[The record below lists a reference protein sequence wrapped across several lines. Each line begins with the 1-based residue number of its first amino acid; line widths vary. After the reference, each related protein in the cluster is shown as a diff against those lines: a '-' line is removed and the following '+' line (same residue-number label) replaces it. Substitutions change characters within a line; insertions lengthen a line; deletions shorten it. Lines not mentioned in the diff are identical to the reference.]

1 MTTMLMG
8 SEDSKGTESL
18 VPSGGGSMR
27 RNRRGVASRF
37 AAIALIVPMLGG
49 CASRSDRIAAGD
61 PFAPG
66 SAPATLTGAT
76 LLTDGETPRL
86 LLTGNGP
93 LAPTLYNREGS
104 TKVVVD
110 IANVVASPGFEPP
123 RADGVILSSL
133 DMKSFTELG
142 KPHIQFQLTGRSPLE
157 PAITSESGSPAMSIA
172 LGKAA
177 PATVATV
184 VVAAA
189 TLPPAAP
196 AQAPEP
202 ALAEP
207 TVKVED
213 VPRAAPIAHVASA
226 APEAPAVMSASA
238 VAPAAMSASAASPA
252 RPAPIAAGADAP
264 PKPVRHA
271 ASGHRATRL
280 SAVNVRLSDG
290 KLVATLAGNGNF
302 TYETFALENPPRY
315 VVDLPGVLLATPKRV
330 QDVKHSAVSR
340 VRVSQFKGGSEPVTR
355 VVFDLTSPAE
365 PTAKTAPS
373 ALALAFGRASAPAA
387 TMSASADASAV
398 SAAPAAAPEPKPAP
412 AAVRATPERIAE
424 AQPVPAAGS
433 YEKHEIDDP
442 KEPVVRGG
450 RVLDLTTSPAA
461 VVAARPAAP
470 AEEAKAASPAPAV
483 SAPTDT
489 LNAAPAP
496 KADAPRLV
504 QASPEVHEVKTP
516 PVALVKP
523 ASAEPRWGKSA
534 TAGDKALI
542 EAAEALLVQQ
552 DSSSRPHEIANPYEA
567 RTLGAGDKQYT
578 GEPITLNLKDADIK
592 DTLQRFSELTQLNIV
607 LDPDVRGTVTV
618 SLQDIPWDQALEL
631 ILKINQLGY
640 VLEGNIMRIAS
651 TNKLTQ
657 EENSRLQFIQAQDKN
672 RPLRTVLQKI
682 SYSNATEMAATARK
696 VMSSR
701 GDIFIDTRS
710 NTLVIKELPDYLPT
724 VLDLIKNLDIASP
737 QVMIEARIVE
747 ANRTW
752 SNSIG
757 VVWGFNGVAGAATGN
772 TTGLVF
778 PNSGSVA
785 GNVSL
790 PSGAPQVLQLSLA
803 NVLNTFNLDA
813 EIHAAES
820 RGLVKVISTPKIQTQ
835 TGELASIQSGF
846 QIPVQTTVNNTTSV
860 LYINATLRLD
870 VTPQITNEGTVIMDV
885 TIQKREPAVG
895 INIAGGQ
902 NIPLTTRDAKTR
914 LMVRDGGTAVIG
926 GIFKITTNDSQSMI
940 PGLWKIPIL
949 GNLFRSRDV
958 SETTDEL
965 MIFITPRIIR

>member
-1 MTTMLMG
+1 
-8 SEDSKGTESL
+8 
-18 VPSGGGSMR
+18 MR
-27 RNRRGVASRF
+27 RNRRGFMSRF
-37 AAIALIVPMLGG
+37 AALALVGPVLGG
-49 CASRSDRIAAGD
+49 CASRNDRVTAGN
-61 PFAPG
+61 PSATG
-66 SAPATLTGAT
+66 VSANGVAPATLTGAT

-86 LLTGNGP
+86 LLSGNGP
-93 LAPTLYNREGS
+93 LSPTLYNREGS

-110 IANVVASPGFEPP
+110 IANAVVSPGLEPP
-123 RADGVILSSL
+123 RADGVILSRL
-133 DMKSFTELG
+133 DMKSFTEMG
-142 KPHIQFQLTGRSPLE
+142 KPHIQFELTGRSPLE
-157 PAITSESGSPAMSIA
+157 PAITSESGSPAMAIA

-177 PATVATV
+177 TATTMAS
-184 VVAAA
+184 A
-189 TLPPAAP
+189 TLPASAPLAAGPAKALEPAP
-196 AQAPEP
+196 AEP
-202 ALAEP
+202 A
-207 TVKVED
+207 VKVED
-213 VPRAAPIAHVASA
+213 VPAAVSASTASSMKASIGASA
-226 APEAPAVMSASA
+226 AAPAPV
-238 VAPAAMSASAASPA
+238 
-252 RPAPIAAGADAP
+252 AAGADAP
-264 PKPVRHA
+264 PVPVRHA
-271 ASGHRATRL
+271 AAGRAATRL
-280 SAVNVRLSDG
+280 SGVSVQVSNG
-290 KLVATLAGNGNF
+290 KLVATLAGNGSF
-302 TYETFALENPPRY
+302 AYETFALENPPRY
-315 VVDLPGVLLATPKRV
+315 VVDLPGVLLAMSKRA
-330 QDVKHSAVSR
+330 QDVKHSTVSR
-340 VRVSQFKGGSEPVTR
+340 VRVSQFKTGAEPVTR
-355 VVFDLTSPAE
+355 VVFDLASLSEPA
-365 PTAKTAPS
+365 AKASPS
-373 ALALAFGRASAPAA
+373 ALALVF
-387 TMSASADASAV
+387 MSASAASSMNASAGA
-398 SAAPAAAPEPKPAP
+398 SATAAMSASNASEPQPALVRAAPEKVA
-412 AAVRATPERIAE
+412 ATP
-424 AQPVPAAGS
+424 PVPAAAS

-442 KEPVVRGG
+442 KEPVVSEG
-450 RVLDLTTSPAA
+450 RALDVTTSSSSAGSSAQASAA
-461 VVAARPAAP
+461 VR
-470 AEEAKAASPAPAV
+470 
-483 SAPTDT
+483 T
-489 LNAAPAP
+489 AAPAP
-496 KADAPRLV
+496 LAPPAAPVAVATVPAPKSETTHLV
-504 QASPEVHEVKTP
+504 QASPEVHEVKAP
-516 PVALVKP
+516 PAAP
-523 ASAEPRWGKSA
+523 AKSVSAEPRRKKVV
-534 TAGDKALI
+534 TAEDKALI

-552 DSSSRPHEIANPYEA
+552 DSSSRPHEIANPYET

-651 TNKLTQ
+651 TTKLTQ
-657 EENSRLQFIQAQDKN
+657 EENSRLQFLQAQDKN

-682 SYSNATEMAATARK
+682 SYANANEMAATARK

-724 VLDLIKNLDIASP
+724 VLDLIKNLDVASP

-747 ANRTW
+747 ANRTF

-757 VVWGFNGVAGAATGN
+757 VVWDFNGVAGAATGN

-790 PSGAPQVLQLSLA
+790 PSGAPQVLSLSLA

-813 EIHAAES
+813 ALHAAES
-820 RGLVKVISTPKIQTQ
+820 RGLVKVISTPKVQTQ
-835 TGELASIQSGF
+835 TGEEASIQSGF

-870 VTPQITNEGTVIMDV
+870 VTPQITNEGTVIMNI

-926 GIFKITTNDSQSMI
+926 GIFKITTNDGQSMI

-949 GNLFRSRDV
+949 GNLFRSRDQTE
-958 SETTDEL
+958 STDEL

>member
-1 MTTMLMG
+1 MTTKLMG
-8 SEDSKGTESL
+8 SRNSKGTGDL

-27 RNRRGVASRF
+27 RNRRGFMSRF
-37 AAIALIVPMLGG
+37 AALALVGPVLGG
-49 CASRSDRIAAGD
+49 CASRNDRVTAGN
-61 PFAPG
+61 PSATG
-66 SAPATLTGAT
+66 VSANGVAPATLTGAT

-86 LLTGNGP
+86 LLSGNGP
-93 LAPTLYNREGS
+93 LSPTLYNREGS

-110 IANVVASPGFEPP
+110 IANAVVSPGLEPP
-123 RADGVILSSL
+123 RADGVILSRL
-133 DMKSFTELG
+133 DMKSFTEMG
-142 KPHIQFQLTGRSPLE
+142 KPHIQFELTGRSPLE
-157 PAITSESGSPAMSIA
+157 PAITSESGSPAMAIA

-177 PATVATV
+177 TATTMAS
-184 VVAAA
+184 A
-189 TLPPAAP
+189 TLPASAPLAAGPAKALEPAP
-196 AQAPEP
+196 AEP
-202 ALAEP
+202 A
-207 TVKVED
+207 VKVED
-213 VPRAAPIAHVASA
+213 VPAAVSASTASSMKASIGASA
-226 APEAPAVMSASA
+226 AAPAPV
-238 VAPAAMSASAASPA
+238 
-252 RPAPIAAGADAP
+252 AAGADAP
-264 PKPVRHA
+264 PVPVRHA
-271 ASGHRATRL
+271 AAGRAATRL
-280 SAVNVRLSDG
+280 SGVSVQVSNG
-290 KLVATLAGNGNF
+290 KLVATLAGNGSF
-302 TYETFALENPPRY
+302 AYETFALENPPRY
-315 VVDLPGVLLATPKRV
+315 VVDLPGVLLAMSKRA
-330 QDVKHSAVSR
+330 QDVKHSTVSR
-340 VRVSQFKGGSEPVTR
+340 VRVSQFKTGAEPVTR
-355 VVFDLTSPAE
+355 VVFDLASLSEPA
-365 PTAKTAPS
+365 AKASPS
-373 ALALAFGRASAPAA
+373 ALALVF
-387 TMSASADASAV
+387 MSASAASSMNASAGA
-398 SAAPAAAPEPKPAP
+398 SATAAMSASNASEPQPALVRAAPEKVA
-412 AAVRATPERIAE
+412 ATP
-424 AQPVPAAGS
+424 PVPAAAS

-442 KEPVVRGG
+442 KEPVVSEG
-450 RVLDLTTSPAA
+450 RALDVTTSSSSAGSSAQASAA
-461 VVAARPAAP
+461 VR
-470 AEEAKAASPAPAV
+470 
-483 SAPTDT
+483 T
-489 LNAAPAP
+489 AAPAP
-496 KADAPRLV
+496 LAPPAAPVAVATVPAPKSETTHLV
-504 QASPEVHEVKTP
+504 QASPEVHEVKAP
-516 PVALVKP
+516 PAAP
-523 ASAEPRWGKSA
+523 AKSVSAEPRRKKVV
-534 TAGDKALI
+534 TAEDKALI

-552 DSSSRPHEIANPYEA
+552 DSSSRPHEIANPYET

-651 TNKLTQ
+651 TTKLTQ
-657 EENSRLQFIQAQDKN
+657 EENSRLQFLQAQDKN

-682 SYSNATEMAATARK
+682 SYANANEMAATARK
-696 VMSSR
+696 VMSAR

-724 VLDLIKNLDIASP
+724 VLDLIKNLDVASP

-747 ANRTW
+747 ANRTF

-757 VVWGFNGVAGAATGN
+757 VVWDFNGVAGAATGN

-790 PSGAPQVLQLSLA
+790 PSGAPQVLSLSLA

-813 EIHAAES
+813 ALHAAES
-820 RGLVKVISTPKIQTQ
+820 RGLVKVISTPKVQTQ
-835 TGELASIQSGF
+835 TGEEASIQSGF

-870 VTPQITNEGTVIMDV
+870 VTPQITNEGTVIMNI

-926 GIFKITTNDSQSMI
+926 GIFKITTNDGQSMI

-949 GNLFRSRDV
+949 GNLFRSRDQTE
-958 SETTDEL
+958 STDEL

>member
-1 MTTMLMG
+1 MSMTTMLMG
-8 SEDSKGTESL
+8 SEDSKGTGSL

-27 RNRRGVASRF
+27 RNRGGVASRF

-110 IANVVASPGFEPP
+110 IANAVASPGFEPP

-142 KPHIQFQLTGRSPLE
+142 KPHIQFQLTGRSPLK

-177 PATVATV
+177 PATAAALVA
-184 VVAAA
+184 VAAP
-189 TLPPAAP
+189 LPPAEP
-196 AQAPEP
+196 ALAPEP
-202 ALAEP
+202 APAEP
-207 TVKVED
+207 AVKVED
-213 VPRAAPIAHVASA
+213 VPRAAP
-226 APEAPAVMSASA
+226 AV
-238 VAPAAMSASAASPA
+238 
-252 RPAPIAAGADAP
+252 GAP

-271 ASGHRATRL
+271 ASGHLATRL
-280 SAVNVRLSDG
+280 SAVNVQLSDG

-302 TYETFALENPPRY
+302 TYETFALDNPPRY

-330 QDVKHSAVSR
+330 QDVKHFAVSR
-340 VRVSQFKGGSEPVTR
+340 VRISQFKGGSEPVTR
-355 VVFDLTSPAE
+355 VVFDLASPAE
-365 PTAKTAPS
+365 PAAKAAPS
-373 ALALAFGRASAPAA
+373 ALAFAFGKASAPAA
-387 TMSASADASAV
+387 AMSASAGASAALSASAGASAA
-398 SAAPAAAPEPKPAP
+398 SAAPRAASEPKPAP
-412 AAVRATPERIAE
+412 VRAAPERIAE

-442 KEPVVRGG
+442 REPVVREG
-450 RVLDLTTSPAA
+450 RAMDLTTSPAA
-461 VVAARPAAP
+461 VVSARPAAP
-470 AEEAKAASPAPAV
+470 ADEAKAASPAPAV
-483 SAPTDT
+483 SAPVDT
-489 LNAAPAP
+489 LDAAPAQ

-523 ASAEPRWGKSA
+523 ASAEPRRKKSA
-534 TAGDKALI
+534 TVEDKALI

-552 DSSSRPHEIANPYEA
+552 DGSSRPREIANSYEA
-567 RTLGAGDKQYT
+567 RTLGTGDKQYT

-651 TNKLTQ
+651 TRKLTD
-657 EENSRLQFIQAQDKN
+657 EEKARLEFIQAQDKN
-672 RPLRTVLQKI
+672 RPLRTVLQKV

-724 VLDLIKNLDIASP
+724 VLDLIKNLDVASP

-747 ANRTW
+747 ATRTF
-752 SNSIG
+752 SNSVGIE
-757 VVWGFNGVAGAATGN
+757 WGFSGAADAAHGN

-778 PNSGSVA
+778 PNSGTVD

-790 PSGAPQVLQLSLA
+790 PSGAGQVLHLSLA

-813 EIHAAES
+813 AIHAAES
-820 RGLVKVISTPKIQTQ
+820 RGLAKVISTPKVQTQ

-846 QIPVQTTVNNTTSV
+846 QLPVQTTVNNTTSV

-870 VTPQITNEGTVIMDV
+870 VTPQITNEGTVIMDI
-885 TIQKREPAVG
+885 TIQKREPVAG
-895 INIAGGQ
+895 INIASGQ

-926 GIFKITTNDSQSMI
+926 GIFKITSNDAQSMI

-949 GNLFRSRDV
+949 GNLFRSRDL

>member
-8 SEDSKGTESL
+8 SKNSKGTGHPVS
-18 VPSGGGSMR
+18 SGGGSMR

-37 AAIALIVPMLGG
+37 AALALIVPVLGG
-49 CASRSDRIAAGD
+49 CASGTNRVASDPSPAGT
-61 PFAPG
+61 
-66 SAPATLTGAT
+66 APATLTGAT

-104 TKVVVD
+104 MKVVIDV
-110 IANVVASPGFEPP
+110 ANAVMSPGLEPP
-123 RADGVILSSL
+123 RADGVILSRL
-133 DMKSFTELG
+133 DMKSFTEMG
-142 KPHIQFQLTGRSPLE
+142 KPHIQFELTGRAPIE
-157 PAITSESGSPAMSIA
+157 PSITSDSGSPAMTIA
-172 LGKAA
+172 LGKPVPAATAA
-177 PATVATV
+177 P
-184 VVAAA
+184 
-189 TLPPAAP
+189 
-196 AQAPEP
+196 
-202 ALAEP
+202 
-207 TVKVED
+207 
-213 VPRAAPIAHVASA
+213 
-226 APEAPAVMSASA
+226 
-238 VAPAAMSASAASPA
+238 APAAMLASVSTMPLEPA
-252 RPAPIAAGADAP
+252 RGAESAPLEPAVRVADVGSPYVPAAPTAPVAAQAVAGAAP
-264 PKPVRHA
+264 VPVRHPA
-271 ASGHRATRL
+271 LGHPATRL
-280 SAVNVRLSDG
+280 SAVSVQTIAG
-290 KLVATLAGNGNF
+290 TGTLVATLAGNGSF
-302 TYETFALENPPRY
+302 AYETFALENPPRY
-315 VVDLPGVLLATPKRV
+315 VVDLPGVLLATAKKS
-330 QDVKHSAVSR
+330 QDVRHAGVSR

-355 VVFDLTSPAE
+355 VVFDLASPAE
-365 PTAKTAPS
+365 PAAKSSAS
-373 ALALAFGRASAPAA
+373 ALALSFGSAPALAIASAPA
-387 TMSASADASAV
+387 
-398 SAAPAAAPEPKPAP
+398 EPKPAP
-412 AAVRATPERIAE
+412 VRAAPEMVAV
-424 AQPVPAAGS
+424 ASAVPAAGS
-433 YEKHEIDDP
+433 YEKHEVDEP
-442 KEPVVRGG
+442 KEPVVREGHA
-450 RVLDLTTSPAA
+450 LDVTTSPMSS
-461 VVAARPAAP
+461 VAP
-470 AEEAKAASPAPAV
+470 PAPAAAST
-483 SAPTDT
+483 SAS
-489 LNAAPAP
+489 
-496 KADAPRLV
+496 KSEAPRLV
-504 QASPEVHEVKTP
+504 QVTPEFHEVKAPSPPPAAP
-516 PVALVKP
+516 PVKIAAAV
-523 ASAEPRWGKSA
+523 EPRRKKA
-534 TAGDKALI
+534 PTAEDKALI

-552 DSSSRPHEIANPYEA
+552 DGSSRPREIANPYEA
-567 RTLGAGDKQYT
+567 RTLGSGDKQYT

-657 EENSRLQFIQAQDKN
+657 EEVSRQQFIIAQDKN

-682 SYSNATEMAATARK
+682 SYGNAQEMAATARK
-696 VMSSR
+696 VMSPR

-710 NTLVIKELPDYLPT
+710 NTLIIKELPDYLPT

-737 QVMIEARIVE
+737 QVMIEARIIE
-747 ANRTW
+747 ANRTF
-752 SNSIG
+752 SNEIG
-757 VVWGFNGVAGAATGN
+757 IVWGFNGVADASHGN

-790 PSGAPQVLQLSLA
+790 PSGASQVLKLSLA
-803 NVLNTFNLDA
+803 NVLNTFALDA
-813 EIHAAES
+813 AIHAAES
-820 RGLVKVISTPKIQTQ
+820 RGLVKVVSTPKVQTQ

-926 GIFKITTNDSQSMI
+926 GIFKITTNDGQSMI

-949 GNLFRSRDV
+949 GNLFRSRTQTE
-958 SETTDEL
+958 STDEL

>member
-1 MTTMLMG
+1 
-8 SEDSKGTESL
+8 
-18 VPSGGGSMR
+18 MR

-37 AAIALIVPMLGG
+37 AALALIVPVLGG
-49 CASRSDRIAAGD
+49 CASRTDRVAAGD
-61 PFAPG
+61 PSAAG
-66 SAPATLTGAT
+66 AAPATLTGAT

-104 TKVVVD
+104 TKVVIDV
-110 IANVVASPGFEPP
+110 ANAVMSPGLEPP
-123 RADGVILSSL
+123 RADGVVLSRL
-133 DMKSFTELG
+133 DMKSFTEMG
-142 KPHIQFQLTGRSPLE
+142 KPHIQFELTGRAPIE
-157 PAITSESGSPAMSIA
+157 PAITSDSGSLAMAIT
-172 LGKAA
+172 LGK
-177 PATVATV
+177 PA
-184 VVAAA
+184 
-189 TLPPAAP
+189 PAAP
-196 AQAPEP
+196 PVPAAEPVSAAALLPVEPARAPEP
-202 ALAEP
+202 APGEP
-207 TVKVED
+207 AVKVED
-213 VPRAAPIAHVASA
+213 VPSPAAPAAVASA
-226 APEAPAVMSASA
+226 APEANPKP
-238 VAPAAMSASAASPA
+238 APATASAA
-252 RPAPIAAGADAP
+252 ADAAP
-264 PKPVRHA
+264 VPVRHA
-271 ASGHRATRL
+271 ALGPAATRL
-280 SAVNVRLSDG
+280 SAVNVQTIDG
-290 KLVATLAGNGNF
+290 RLVATLAGNGSF
-302 TYETFALENPPRY
+302 AYETFALENPPRY
-315 VVDLPGVLLATPKRV
+315 VVDLPGVLLAATRKA
-330 QDVKHSAVSR
+330 QDVRHAAVSR

-355 VVFDLTSPAE
+355 VVFDLVSPAE
-365 PTAKTAPS
+365 PSARSSASVLALSFGAGSAPGNQ
-373 ALALAFGRASAPAA
+373 ALAALAARAPAA
-387 TMSASADASAV
+387 EPTAPP
-398 SAAPAAAPEPKPAP
+398 APAPVTSVAAAEVAPEKPAEPKPEPVRAAPEMV
-412 AAVRATPERIAE
+412 AAAS
-424 AQPVPAAGS
+424 PVPAAGS
-433 YEKHEIDDP
+433 FEKHEVEDP
-442 KEPVVRGG
+442 KEPVVREA
-450 RVLDLTTSPAA
+450 RALDVTTSPAA
-461 VVAARPAAP
+461 PT
-470 AEEAKAASPAPAV
+470 V
-483 SAPTDT
+483 SAPPAVPAGPA
-489 LNAAPAP
+489 AAPAP
-496 KADAPRLV
+496 RSDAPRLAQV
-504 QASPEVHEVKTP
+504 SPEFHEVKAP
-516 PVALVKP
+516 PPAAAPVK
-523 ASAEPRWGKSA
+523 SAAIEPRRKKTP
-534 TAGDKALI
+534 TAEDKALI

-552 DSSSRPHEIANPYEA
+552 DSSSRPREIANPYEA
-567 RTLGAGDKQYT
+567 RTLGSGDKQYT

-651 TNKLTQ
+651 TSKLTQ

-682 SYSNATEMAATARK
+682 SYGNAQEMAATARK
-696 VMSSR
+696 VMSAR

-737 QVMIEARIVE
+737 QVMIEARIIE
-747 ANRTW
+747 ANRTF
-752 SNSIG
+752 SNEVGI
-757 VVWGFNGVAGAATGN
+757 VWGFNGVADASHGN

-778 PNSGSVA
+778 PNSGAVA

-790 PSGAPQVLQLSLA
+790 PSGAPQVLSLTLA
-803 NVLNTFNLDA
+803 NVLNTFSLDA
-813 EIHAAES
+813 AIHAAES
-820 RGLVKVISTPKIQTQ
+820 RGLVKVVSTPKVQTQ

-926 GIFKITTNDSQSMI
+926 GIFKITTNDGQSMI

-949 GNLFRSRDV
+949 GNLFRSRTQTE
-958 SETTDEL
+958 STDEL

>member
-1 MTTMLMG
+1 MSMTTMLLG
-8 SEDSKGTESL
+8 SRNSKGTEDL
-18 VPSGGGSMR
+18 VSSGGGSMR

-37 AAIALIVPMLGG
+37 AALALIVPVLGG
-49 CASRSDRIAAGD
+49 CASRTDRVVAGGRSAAG
-61 PFAPG
+61 A
-66 SAPATLTGAT
+66 APATLTGAT

-104 TKVVVD
+104 TKVVIDV
-110 IANVVASPGFEPP
+110 ANAVLSPGLEPP
-123 RADGVILSSL
+123 RADGVILSRL
-133 DMKSFTELG
+133 DMKSFTEMG
-142 KPHIQFQLTGRSPLE
+142 KPHIQFELTGRAPIE
-157 PAITSESGSPAMSIA
+157 PAITSDSGSPAMAIT
-172 LGKAA
+172 LGKRA
-177 PATVATV
+177 PAALL
-184 VVAAA
+184 ASAS
-189 TLPPAAP
+189 TLPA
-196 AQAPEP
+196 EP
-202 ALAEP
+202 ARAVEP
-207 TVKVED
+207 APVDPAVKVED
-213 VPRAAPIAHVASA
+213 VASPVVAAAPPTVASA
-226 APEAPAVMSASA
+226 APEADAKPVRAAA
-238 VAPAAMSASAASPA
+238 VADAAPV
-252 RPAPIAAGADAP
+252 
-264 PKPVRHA
+264 PVRHA
-271 ASGHRATRL
+271 ALGHPATRL
-280 SAVNVRLSDG
+280 SGVSVQTIDG
-290 KLVATLAGNGNF
+290 KLVATLAGNGSF
-302 TYETFALENPPRY
+302 AYETFALENPPRY
-315 VVDLPGVLLATPKRV
+315 VVDLPGVLLATTKKSQEVR
-330 QDVKHSAVSR
+330 HAAVSR

-355 VVFDLTSPAE
+355 VVFDLPSPAE
-365 PTAKTAPS
+365 PAAKNAASGLALSFGGASTLAASTSAPS
-373 ALALAFGRASAPAA
+373 PALAPALAIEPAAPSAPAA
-387 TMSASADASAV
+387 VASATSAG
-398 SAAPAAAPEPKPAP
+398 SPEKPAP
-412 AAVRATPERIAE
+412 APVRAAPEMVA
-424 AQPVPAAGS
+424 AASPVPAGGS
-433 YEKHEIDDP
+433 YEKHEVDDP
-442 KEPVVRGG
+442 KEPVVREG
-450 RVLDLTTSPAA
+450 RALDVTTSPAA
-461 VVAARPAAP
+461 SPAA
-470 AEEAKAASPAPAV
+470 SLAPA
-483 SAPTDT
+483 SQS
-489 LNAAPAP
+489 
-496 KADAPRLV
+496 DAPRLV
-504 QASPEVHEVKTP
+504 QASPEVHAVKAPPPAPAAP
-516 PVALVKP
+516 PVTTAAAPVKP
-523 ASAEPRWGKSA
+523 PAATVAPRRRKAPTAE
-534 TAGDKALI
+534 DKALI

-552 DSSSRPHEIANPYEA
+552 DGSSHPREIANPYET
-567 RTLGAGDKQYT
+567 RTLGSGDKQYT

-651 TNKLTQ
+651 TSKLTQ

-682 SYSNATEMAATARK
+682 SYGNAQEMAATARK
-696 VMSSR
+696 VMSAR

-737 QVMIEARIVE
+737 QVMIEARIIE
-747 ANRTW
+747 ANRTF
-752 SNSIG
+752 SNEFGIE
-757 VVWGFNGVAGAATGN
+757 WGFNGVADASHGN

-778 PNSGSVA
+778 PNSGSVV
-785 GNVSL
+785 GNVSV
-790 PSGAPQVLQLSLA
+790 PSGAPQVLRLSLA

-813 EIHAAES
+813 AIHAAES
-820 RGLVKVISTPKIQTQ
+820 RGLVKIVSTPKVQTQ

-926 GIFKITTNDSQSMI
+926 GIFKITTNDGQSMI

-949 GNLFRSRDV
+949 GNLFRSRTQTDN
-958 SETTDEL
+958 TDEL

>member
-1 MTTMLMG
+1 
-8 SEDSKGTESL
+8 
-18 VPSGGGSMR
+18 MR
-27 RNRRGVASRF
+27 RNRRGFMSRF
-37 AAIALIVPMLGG
+37 AALALVGPVLGG
-49 CASRSDRIAAGD
+49 CASRNDRVTAGN
-61 PFAPG
+61 PSATG
-66 SAPATLTGAT
+66 VSANGVAPATLTGAT

-86 LLTGNGP
+86 LLSGNGP
-93 LAPTLYNREGS
+93 LSPTLYNREGS

-110 IANVVASPGFEPP
+110 IANAVVSPGLEPP
-123 RADGVILSSL
+123 RADGVILSRL
-133 DMKSFTELG
+133 DMKSFTEMG
-142 KPHIQFQLTGRSPLE
+142 KPHIQFELTGRSPLE
-157 PAITSESGSPAMSIA
+157 PAITSESGSPAMAIA

-177 PATVATV
+177 TATTMAS
-184 VVAAA
+184 A
-189 TLPPAAP
+189 TLPASAPLAAGPAKALEPAP
-196 AQAPEP
+196 AEP
-202 ALAEP
+202 A
-207 TVKVED
+207 VKVED
-213 VPRAAPIAHVASA
+213 VPAAVSASTASSMKASIGASA
-226 APEAPAVMSASA
+226 AAPAPV
-238 VAPAAMSASAASPA
+238 
-252 RPAPIAAGADAP
+252 AAGADAP
-264 PKPVRHA
+264 PVPVRHA
-271 ASGHRATRL
+271 AAGRAATRL
-280 SAVNVRLSDG
+280 SGVSVQVSNG
-290 KLVATLAGNGNF
+290 KLVATLAGNGSF
-302 TYETFALENPPRY
+302 AYETFALENPPRY
-315 VVDLPGVLLATPKRV
+315 VVDLPGVLLAMSKRA
-330 QDVKHSAVSR
+330 QDVKHSTVSR
-340 VRVSQFKGGSEPVTR
+340 VRVSQFKTGAEPVTR
-355 VVFDLTSPAE
+355 VVFDLASLSEPA
-365 PTAKTAPS
+365 AKASPS
-373 ALALAFGRASAPAA
+373 ALALVF
-387 TMSASADASAV
+387 MSASAASSMNASAGA
-398 SAAPAAAPEPKPAP
+398 SATAAMSASNASEPQPALVRAAPEKVA
-412 AAVRATPERIAE
+412 ATP
-424 AQPVPAAGS
+424 PVPAAAS

-442 KEPVVRGG
+442 KEPVVSEG
-450 RVLDLTTSPAA
+450 RALDVTTSSSSAGSSAQASAA
-461 VVAARPAAP
+461 VR
-470 AEEAKAASPAPAV
+470 
-483 SAPTDT
+483 T
-489 LNAAPAP
+489 AAPAP
-496 KADAPRLV
+496 LAPPAAPVAVATVPAPKSETTHLV
-504 QASPEVHEVKTP
+504 QASPEVHEVKAP
-516 PVALVKP
+516 PAAP
-523 ASAEPRWGKSA
+523 AKSVSAEPRRKKVV
-534 TAGDKALI
+534 TAEDKALI

-552 DSSSRPHEIANPYEA
+552 DSSSRPHEIANPYET

-651 TNKLTQ
+651 TTKLTQ
-657 EENSRLQFIQAQDKN
+657 EENSRLQFLQAQDKN

-682 SYSNATEMAATARK
+682 SYANANEMAATARK
-696 VMSSR
+696 VMSAR

-724 VLDLIKNLDIASP
+724 VLDLIKNLDVASP

-747 ANRTW
+747 ANRTF

-757 VVWGFNGVAGAATGN
+757 VVWDFNGVAGAATGN

-790 PSGAPQVLQLSLA
+790 PSGAPQVLSLSLA

-813 EIHAAES
+813 ALHAAES
-820 RGLVKVISTPKIQTQ
+820 RGLVKVISTPKVQTQ
-835 TGELASIQSGF
+835 TGEEASIQSGF

-870 VTPQITNEGTVIMDV
+870 VTPQITNEGTVIMNI

-926 GIFKITTNDSQSMI
+926 GIFKITTNDGQSMI

-949 GNLFRSRDV
+949 GNLFRSRDQTE
-958 SETTDEL
+958 STDEL

>member
-1 MTTMLMG
+1 
-8 SEDSKGTESL
+8 
-18 VPSGGGSMR
+18 MR
-27 RNRRGVASRF
+27 RNRRGFMSRF
-37 AAIALIVPMLGG
+37 AALALVGPVLGG
-49 CASRSDRIAAGD
+49 CASRNDQVAAGS
-61 PFAPG
+61 PSSTGA
-66 SAPATLTGAT
+66 APATLTGAT

-86 LLTGNGP
+86 LLSGNGP
-93 LAPTLYNREGS
+93 LSPTLYNREGS

-110 IANVVASPGFEPP
+110 IANAVVSPGLEPP
-123 RADGVILSSL
+123 RADGVILSRL
-133 DMKSFTELG
+133 DMKSFTEMG
-142 KPHIQFQLTGRSPLE
+142 KPHIQFELTGRSPLE
-157 PAITSESGSPAMSIA
+157 PAITSESGSPAMAIA

-177 PATVATV
+177 TATTMAS
-184 VVAAA
+184 A
-189 TLPPAAP
+189 TLPASAPLAAGPAK
-196 AQAPEP
+196 APEP
-202 ALAEP
+202 APAEP
-207 TVKVED
+207 AVKVED
-213 VPRAAPIAHVASA
+213 VPAAVSASTASSMKASIGASA
-226 APEAPAVMSASA
+226 AAPAPV
-238 VAPAAMSASAASPA
+238 
-252 RPAPIAAGADAP
+252 AAGADAP
-264 PKPVRHA
+264 PVPVRHA
-271 ASGHRATRL
+271 AAGRAATRL
-280 SAVNVRLSDG
+280 SGVSVQVSNG
-290 KLVATLAGNGNF
+290 KLVATLAGNGSF
-302 TYETFALENPPRY
+302 AYETFALENPPRY
-315 VVDLPGVLLATPKRV
+315 VVDLPGVLLAMSKRA
-330 QDVKHSAVSR
+330 QDVKHSTVSR
-340 VRVSQFKGGSEPVTR
+340 VRVSQFKTGAEPVTR
-355 VVFDLTSPAE
+355 VVFDLASLSEPA
-365 PTAKTAPS
+365 AKASPS
-373 ALALAFGRASAPAA
+373 ALALVF
-387 TMSASADASAV
+387 MSASAASSMNASAGA
-398 SAAPAAAPEPKPAP
+398 SATAAMSASNASEPQPALVRAAPEKVA
-412 AAVRATPERIAE
+412 ATP
-424 AQPVPAAGS
+424 PVPAAAS

-442 KEPVVRGG
+442 KEPVVSEG
-450 RVLDLTTSPAA
+450 RALDVTTSSSSAGSSAQASAA
-461 VVAARPAAP
+461 VR
-470 AEEAKAASPAPAV
+470 
-483 SAPTDT
+483 T
-489 LNAAPAP
+489 AAPAP
-496 KADAPRLV
+496 LAPPAAPVAVATVPAPKSETTHLV
-504 QASPEVHEVKTP
+504 QASPEVHEVKAP
-516 PVALVKP
+516 PAAP
-523 ASAEPRWGKSA
+523 AKSVSAEPRRKKVV
-534 TAGDKALI
+534 TAEDKALI

-552 DSSSRPHEIANPYEA
+552 DSSSRPHEIANPYET

-651 TNKLTQ
+651 TTKLTQ
-657 EENSRLQFIQAQDKN
+657 EENSRLQFLQAQDKN

-682 SYSNATEMAATARK
+682 SYANANEMAATARK
-696 VMSSR
+696 VMSAR

-724 VLDLIKNLDIASP
+724 VLDLIKNLDVASP

-747 ANRTW
+747 ANRTF

-757 VVWGFNGVAGAATGN
+757 VVWDFNGVAGAATGN

-790 PSGAPQVLQLSLA
+790 PSGAPQVLSLSLA

-813 EIHAAES
+813 ALHAAES
-820 RGLVKVISTPKIQTQ
+820 RGLVKVISTPKVQTQ
-835 TGELASIQSGF
+835 TGEEASIQSGF

-870 VTPQITNEGTVIMDV
+870 VTPQITNEGTVIMNI

-926 GIFKITTNDSQSMI
+926 GIFKITTNDGQSMI

-949 GNLFRSRDV
+949 GNLFRSRDQTE
-958 SETTDEL
+958 STDEL

>member
-1 MTTMLMG
+1 
-8 SEDSKGTESL
+8 
-18 VPSGGGSMR
+18 MR
-27 RNRRGVASRF
+27 RNRRGFMSRF
-37 AAIALIVPMLGG
+37 AALALVGPVLGG
-49 CASRSDRIAAGD
+49 CASRNDRVTAGN
-61 PFAPG
+61 PSATG
-66 SAPATLTGAT
+66 VSANGVAPATLTGAT

-86 LLTGNGP
+86 LLSGNGP
-93 LAPTLYNREGS
+93 LSPTLYNREGS

-110 IANVVASPGFEPP
+110 IANAVVSPGLEPP
-123 RADGVILSSL
+123 RADGVILSRL
-133 DMKSFTELG
+133 DMKSFTEMG
-142 KPHIQFQLTGRSPLE
+142 KPHIQFELTGRSPLE
-157 PAITSESGSPAMSIA
+157 PAITSESGSPAMAIA

-177 PATVATV
+177 TATTMAS
-184 VVAAA
+184 A
-189 TLPPAAP
+189 TLPASAPLAAGPAK
-196 AQAPEP
+196 APEP
-202 ALAEP
+202 APAEP
-207 TVKVED
+207 AVKVED
-213 VPRAAPIAHVASA
+213 VPAAVSASTASSMKASIGASA
-226 APEAPAVMSASA
+226 AAPAPV
-238 VAPAAMSASAASPA
+238 
-252 RPAPIAAGADAP
+252 AAGADAP
-264 PKPVRHA
+264 PVPVRHA
-271 ASGHRATRL
+271 AAGRAATRL
-280 SAVNVRLSDG
+280 SGVSVQVSNG
-290 KLVATLAGNGNF
+290 KLVATLAGNGSF
-302 TYETFALENPPRY
+302 AYETFALENPPRY
-315 VVDLPGVLLATPKRV
+315 VVDLPGVLLAMSKRA
-330 QDVKHSAVSR
+330 QDVKHSTVSR
-340 VRVSQFKGGSEPVTR
+340 VRVSQFKTGAEPVTR
-355 VVFDLTSPAE
+355 VVFDLASLSEPA
-365 PTAKTAPS
+365 AKASPS
-373 ALALAFGRASAPAA
+373 ALALVF
-387 TMSASADASAV
+387 MSASAASSMNASAGA
-398 SAAPAAAPEPKPAP
+398 SATAAMSASNASEPQPALVRAAPEKVA
-412 AAVRATPERIAE
+412 ATP
-424 AQPVPAAGS
+424 PVPAAAS

-442 KEPVVRGG
+442 KEPVVSEG
-450 RVLDLTTSPAA
+450 RALDVTTSSSSAGSSAQASAA
-461 VVAARPAAP
+461 VR
-470 AEEAKAASPAPAV
+470 
-483 SAPTDT
+483 T
-489 LNAAPAP
+489 AAPAP
-496 KADAPRLV
+496 LAPPAAPVAVATVPAPKSETTHLV
-504 QASPEVHEVKTP
+504 QASPEVHEVKAP
-516 PVALVKP
+516 PAAP
-523 ASAEPRWGKSA
+523 AKSVSAEPRRKKVV
-534 TAGDKALI
+534 TAEDKALI

-552 DSSSRPHEIANPYEA
+552 DSSSRPHEIANPYET

-651 TNKLTQ
+651 TTKLTQ
-657 EENSRLQFIQAQDKN
+657 EENSRLQFLQAQDKN

-682 SYSNATEMAATARK
+682 SYANANEMAATARK
-696 VMSSR
+696 VMSAR

-724 VLDLIKNLDIASP
+724 VLDLIKNLDVASP

-747 ANRTW
+747 ANRTF

-757 VVWGFNGVAGAATGN
+757 VVWDFNGVAGAATGN

-790 PSGAPQVLQLSLA
+790 PSGAPQVLSLSLA

-813 EIHAAES
+813 ALHAAES
-820 RGLVKVISTPKIQTQ
+820 RGLVKVISTPKVQTQ
-835 TGELASIQSGF
+835 TGEEASIQSGF

-870 VTPQITNEGTVIMDV
+870 VTPQITNEGTVIMNI

-926 GIFKITTNDSQSMI
+926 GIFKITTNDGQSMI

-949 GNLFRSRDV
+949 GNLFRSRDQTE
-958 SETTDEL
+958 STDEL